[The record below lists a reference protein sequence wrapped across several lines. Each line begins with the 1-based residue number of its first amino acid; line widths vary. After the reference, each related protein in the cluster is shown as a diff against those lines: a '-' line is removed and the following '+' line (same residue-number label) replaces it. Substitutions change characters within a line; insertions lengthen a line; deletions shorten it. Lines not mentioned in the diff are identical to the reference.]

1 MPAAAAFNFKRAMRV
16 LLWLITKAVFMP
28 AKTQSIR
35 LIDNSNRIG

>member
-16 LLWLITKAVFMP
+16 LLWLITKAVFMT
-28 AKTQSIR
+28 AKTQPVR